1 MYVDLIA
8 FVVLLMDVPHVLVKS
23 TTLVLHQTAVPN
35 VLSALSVVSIWLVL
49 IRNVWILVPIP
60 VALMLNVKLSITIP
74 SVLAQLI

>member
-1 MYVDLIA
+1 MDLIA